1 MPQRSDP
8 LFAWLPIETL
18 VAEHQ
23 QEYYDALGQSERDAD
38 ATQFVEFMLGIIAET
53 LREQVLLSD
62 SDNKSDN
69 KPLGPS
75 IDDAILRLL
84 AENPAITQSDAAK
97 QLGIARSTLARHL
110 TDLQANGRLRRVG
123 ARKNGYW
130 EVLRGGEE

>member
-130 EVLRGGEE
+130 EVVGE